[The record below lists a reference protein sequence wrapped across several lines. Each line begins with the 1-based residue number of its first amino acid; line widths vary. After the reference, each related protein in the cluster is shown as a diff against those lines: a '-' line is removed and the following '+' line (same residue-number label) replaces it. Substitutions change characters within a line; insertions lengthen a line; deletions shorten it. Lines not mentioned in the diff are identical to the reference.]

1 MKVLVFD
8 SGWGGELF
16 AKQLEQEIPV
26 IDVVRM
32 IDWQTGTYAKLS
44 DQEILEQTALNLER
58 AVGRFD
64 LIVVASFT
72 ISAVALGALKQ
83 RFPEQEFMG
92 FRPNVP
98 KRLQKLNG
106 GNVVVL
112 ASSIVKNTNEYKKA
126 IKQMKNVTVIEPEIA
141 DEWIE
146 RIDRDELENEEIFRE
161 LGQYDPD
168 AIVCFETA
176 FSDIKKSVE
185 QCFGWRTVFYD
196 QLKEEIDGI
205 SKILNTRF

>member
-32 IDWQTGTYAKLS
+32 IDWQTGTYARLS
-44 DQEILEQTALNLER
+44 DQEILEQTILNLER
-58 AVGRFD
+58 AVGKFD
-64 LIVVASFT
+64 LIVIASFT
-72 ISAVALGALKQ
+72 ISAVALKKLRK

-92 FRPNVP
+92 FEPKAP
-98 KRLQKLNG
+98 KRLQKLNE
-106 GNVVVL
+106 GNAVIL
-112 ASSIVKNTNEYKKA
+112 ASSIVKNTNGYKQA
-126 IKQMKNVTVIEPEIA
+126 INKIKTTVVEPEIA

-146 RIDRDELENEEIFRE
+146 RIDHDELEYEEIFRE

-196 QLKEEIDGI
+196 QLTEEVNEI